1 MSIFWYMTFHIIYIE
16 SNDYM
21 KIIIFDIDGVLNTFG
36 DKELINNI
44 FDKKKLERLIKL
56 SNETHSKIIITSDRR
71 LPSMMHI

>member
-1 MSIFWYMTFHIIYIE
+1 MTFHIIYIE